1 MLQIKRHPDPVKA
14 LSLADSDDVSL
25 LKGIDL
31 IVFMAIAR
39 RHLRT
44 TAVCVIACLSSA
56 LLFGLLSDVKFTA
69 QTALLIGNR
78 QPRAVQDITTA
89 PDAVTDS
96 ALVDNQIEVIK
107 SERVL
112 LSAIQ
117 RLKLT
122 DDPEFNGTELPSL
135 PKRLY
140 SLALALNPMRLF
152 SSSSGEK
159 SPEFRLLR
167 TVVAKLASALN
178 VTRNGKTNVILIAV
192 TANSPKKAAAIAK
205 GLAEAYL
212 ADQIEARV
220 EAAKSAGEW
229 FRVRLDELRT
239 QSIKASRA
247 VEDYRNRNNLIATNG
262 QLVTE
267 QQLVQLNADLAQANT
282 ALVHKQAQ
290 YDNLRALIA
299 SGKIGEVVPE
309 ALNNSMVTQL
319 RNSQAEATKQY
330 NEIVASVGPSHE
342 QAVRRKRQIEES
354 EKLIFVELRR
364 FLSGYQSE
372 LAVARERREELT
384 RQLANSSAITSS
396 ANTSLVQLRQL
407 EQEAATVKSLYQSFL
422 QRYQETVQQESFPI
436 GDARVISEAT
446 PPLIPSEPRM
456 VLIMAA
462 GGLLGLGL
470 GVGIG
475 AYRELQD
482 RTYRTAKQL
491 AEDLGVNVFGL
502 LPLIDTAATRS
513 VSGAKRLS
521 FRVDR
526 PEEIWKFA
534 KYATEHA
541 NSLFSGTLR
550 TLRTGGDIANLSTLI
565 GRVAKKYNLAKK
577 HNHVTASAAGRD
589 KIPFDSRRV
598 AKYAM
603 EHPLSLYS
611 ETLRAIKIGVN
622 AGLQHQ
628 GSKTIGILSSMPDEG
643 KSTVSLNLGS
653 LLALQGS
660 RVALIDADLREAGLT
675 QLAGLKPMTGLGEL
689 LLGRASLE
697 DVLITKPNSN
707 FAILPALKKGDLFLS
722 GDLISSP
729 SMANLFL
736 SLKAHYDYIIVDL
749 PPVGPIVD
757 ARAAAQLLDAAV
769 LVVEWGM
776 TPRRIVCNAIASSAA
791 VQEKL
796 IGCVLNK
803 VAIDRLKTYEPY
815 GLNKEQ
821 EETFSHYYV

>member
-1 MLQIKRHPDPVKA
+1 MSR
-14 LSLADSDDVSL
+14 ADNDDVSL

-31 IVFMAIAR
+31 VAFMAVAR
-39 RHLRT
+39 RHFRT
-44 TAVCVIACLSSA
+44 TANCILVCLGAA
-56 LLFGLLSDVKFTA
+56 LLFALLSDVKFTA

-78 QPRAVQDITTA
+78 QPRAVQDITAA
-89 PDAVTDS
+89 PDAVADS

-122 DDPEFNGTELPSL
+122 DDPEFNGTEPPSL

-152 SSSSGEK
+152 SPSSGEK
-159 SPEFRLLR
+159 DPEFRMLR
-167 TVVAKLASALN
+167 TVVTKLTSAIT

-192 TANSPKKAAAIAK
+192 TANSPRKASAITK

-229 FRVRLDELRT
+229 FRVRLGELRA

-247 VEDYRNRNNLIATNG
+247 VEDYRNRNNLLATNG

-290 YDNLRALIA
+290 YDNLRALID

-319 RNSQAEATKQY
+319 RNSQAEAARQY
-330 NEIVASVGPSHE
+330 NEIVASVGPNHE
-342 QAVRRKRQIEES
+342 QAIRRKRQIEES

-384 RQLANSSAITSS
+384 RQLANSSAITST

-436 GDARVISEAT
+436 NDARVISEAT

-462 GGLLGLGL
+462 GALLGLGL
-470 GVGIG
+470 GIGIG

-482 RTYRTAKQL
+482 RTYRTADQL
-491 AEDLGVNVFGL
+491 AEDLGVSVFGL
-502 LPLIDTAATRS
+502 LPLIETAVPVNAG
-513 VSGAKRLS
+513 GAKRLGFS
-521 FRVDR
+521 VDR
-526 PEEIWKFA
+526 PAELWKLVKQA
-534 KYATEHA
+534 LEQAGP
-541 NSLFSGTLR
+541 LCSGALR
-550 TLRTGGDIANLSTLI
+550 TVRKGGNVANLAPLI
-565 GRVAKKYNLAKK
+565 DAVAKT
-577 HNHVTASAAGRD
+577 HNQLKANPVRRD
-589 KIPFDSRRV
+589 KMPSDSRRV

-603 EHPLSLYS
+603 EHPLSRYS

-622 AGLQHQ
+622 AGLQHK

-675 QLAGLKPMTGLGEL
+675 HLAALNPPAGLGEF

-697 DVLITKPNSN
+697 DVLITKPNSGL
-707 FAILPALKKGDLFLS
+707 AILPALKKGDLFLS
-722 GDLISSP
+722 GDLIASP
-729 SMANLFL
+729 LMANLIR

-776 TPRRIVCNAIASSAA
+776 TPRRVVCSAIASSAA
-791 VQEKL
+791 VQEKV

-815 GLNKEQ
+815 GLNKKQ
-821 EETFSHYYV
+821 EEIFTHYYA

>member
-1 MLQIKRHPDPVKA
+1 MLQVNSDQIKA
-14 LSLADSDDVSL
+14 MTGADNDDVAL

-31 IVFMAIAR
+31 VAFMAMAS
-39 RHLRT
+39 RHFRT
-44 TAVCVIACLSSA
+44 TAICIIACLSAA
-56 LLFGLLSDVKFTA
+56 LIFGLLSDVKFTS

-78 QPRAVQDITTA
+78 QPRAVQDITAA
-89 PDAVTDS
+89 PDVVADS
-96 ALVDNQIEVIK
+96 TLVDNQIEVIK

-122 DDPEFNGTELPSL
+122 NDPEFNGTEPPSL

-152 SSSSGEK
+152 SPASGEK
-159 SPEFRLLR
+159 DPEFRLLR
-167 TVVAKLASALN
+167 TVVSKLATSIN
-178 VTRNGKTNVILIAV
+178 VTRNGKTNVILIAA
-192 TANSPKKAAAIAK
+192 TANSPRKAAAIAK

-212 ADQIEARV
+212 TDQIEARV

-229 FRVRLDELRT
+229 FRTRLGELRT

-247 VEDYRNRNNLIATNG
+247 VEDYRNRNNLLATNG

-267 QQLVQLNADLAQANT
+267 QQLVQLNSDLAQANA

-299 SGKIGEVVPE
+299 SDKIGEVVPE

-436 GDARVISEAT
+436 NDARVISEAT
-446 PPLIPSEPRM
+446 PPLVPSEPRM
-456 VLIMAA
+456 ILIMAA

-482 RTYRTAKQL
+482 RTYRTANQL
-491 AEDLGVNVFGL
+491 AEDLGISVFGL
-502 LPLIDTAATRS
+502 LPLIETTATRS
-513 VSGAKRLS
+513 VGGVKRLR
-521 FRVDR
+521 FPVDR
-526 PEEIWKFA
+526 PAEVWKFA
-534 KYATEHA
+534 KQTMEHA
-541 NSLFSGTLR
+541 SLRFSGTLR

-565 GRVAKKYNLAKK
+565 GSVAKK
-577 HNHVTASAAGRD
+577 HNHVTASAARRD
-589 KIPFDSRRV
+589 KMPFDSRRV

-611 ETLRAIKIGVN
+611 ETLRAIKMGVN
-622 AGLQHQ
+622 ASLPHQ
-628 GSKTIGILSSMPDEG
+628 GSKAIGIISSMPDEG

-675 QLAGLKPMTGLGEL
+675 QLAGLKPVAGLGEL

-722 GDLISSP
+722 GDMISSP

-749 PPVGPIVD
+749 PPIGPIID

-803 VAIDRLKTYEPY
+803 VAIERLKTYEPY
-815 GLNKEQ
+815 GLSEKQ
-821 EETFSHYYV
+821 EETFGHYYA

>member
-1 MLQIKRHPDPVKA
+1 MLQDTRQPDQIKA
-14 LSLADSDDVSL
+14 LSGADNDDVSL

-31 IVFMAIAR
+31 VAFIATAR
-39 RHLRT
+39 RHFRT
-44 TAVCVIACLSSA
+44 TAVCIVASLSVA

-78 QPRAVQDITTA
+78 QPRTVQDMTA
-89 PDAVTDS
+89 TPDMLADS

-112 LSAIQ
+112 LSAVR

-122 DDPEFNGTELPSL
+122 EDSEFNGTERPSL

-140 SLALALNPMRLF
+140 LLALSLNPMRLF
-152 SSSSGEK
+152 SPSSGEK
-159 SPEFRLLR
+159 DPEFRLLR
-167 TVVAKLASALN
+167 TVISKLTSAIN
-178 VTRNGKTNVILIAV
+178 ITRSGKTNVILIAV
-192 TANSPKKAAAIAK
+192 TASSPQKAARITKA
-205 GLAEAYL
+205 LADAYL

-229 FRVRLDELRT
+229 FRARLEELRT

-247 VEDYRNRNNLIATNG
+247 VEDYRNRNNLLATNG

-267 QQLVQLNADLAQANT
+267 QQLVQLNADLAQANS

-330 NEIVASVGPSHE
+330 NEIIASVGPNHE
-342 QAVRRKRQIEES
+342 QAVRRKRQVEES
-354 EKLIFVELRR
+354 EKLIFEELRR

-372 LAVARERREELT
+372 LAVARERREELS
-384 RQLANSSAITSS
+384 RQLANSTALASN
-396 ANTSLVQLRQL
+396 ANASLIQLRQL
-407 EQEAATVKSLYQSFL
+407 EQEAATVKSLYQSYL

-436 GDARVISEAT
+436 NDARVISEAT

-456 VLIMAA
+456 VLIIAA

-475 AYRELQD
+475 AYRELHD
-482 RTYRTAKQL
+482 RTYRVPNQL
-491 AEDLGVNVFGL
+491 VQDLGIDVFGL
-502 LPLIDTAATRS
+502 LPLIDTKATNGVIGARPLTPCNDQLS
-513 VSGAKRLS
+513 EMTKLVKHVMERPSFLYSGALRAIKTG
-521 FRVDR
+521 VDV
-526 PEEIWKFA
+526 A
-534 KYATEHA
+534 
-541 NSLFSGTLR
+541 SLLP
-550 TLRTGGDIANLSTLI
+550 LI
-565 GRVAKKYNLAKK
+565 DTVAKKHA
-577 HNHVTASAAGRD
+577 HSAPLD
-589 KIPFDSRRV
+589 KTPVDPRKV

-611 ETLRAIKIGVN
+611 ETLRSIKIGMN
-622 AGLQHQ
+622 ANLQPE

-675 QLAGLKPMTGLGEL
+675 QLAALKPTAGLGEL

-697 DVLITKPNSN
+697 NVLITTPNSDL
-707 FAILPALKKGDLFLS
+707 AILPALKKCNLFLS
-722 GDLISSP
+722 GDLISSS

-736 SLKAHYDYIIVDL
+736 RLKAHYDYIIVDL
-749 PPVGPIVD
+749 PPIGPIVD

-769 LVVEWGM
+769 LVVEWGA
-776 TPRRIVCNAIASSAA
+776 TPRRVVRNAVASSAA
-791 VQEKL
+791 VHEKL

-803 VAIDRLKTYEPY
+803 VEIDRFKTYEPH
-815 GLNKEQ
+815 GVDKKQ
-821 EETFSHYYV
+821 EETFGRYYH